1 MLVKYKVWNKDV
13 GIMSKE
19 LATFSGICYDYRY
32 GLCIISFAGDYFED
46 ILIKV
51 GSIEYKD
58 IVDEIF
64 DNASRGI
71 NTVDLTRYCSIN
83 EDWDYKDEDDEHF
96 KQVDELF
103 SSLG

>member
-1 MLVKYKVWNKDV
+1 MLVKYKVWNKDSKMMV
-13 GIMSKE
+13 KE
-19 LATFSGICYDYRY
+19 LATFSDMTYDYRY
-32 GLCIISFAGDYFED
+32 GLCIISFAGDDFED

-64 DNASRGI
+64 DSASKGI

-83 EDWDYKDEDDEHF
+83 EGWDYEDEDDEHF
-96 KQVDELF
+96 RQVDELF